1 MDVATIAAASTTVNV
16 NRDEKKQPK
25 PFEFAWPWPD
35 LDQQAEKVTDE
46 ERTALKATL
55 KRYSA
60 FHD

>member
-1 MDVATIAAASTTVNV
+1 MNV

-25 PFEFAWPWPD
+25 PLEFVWPWPD
-35 LDQQAEKVTDE
+35 PEQTAEKVTDE